1 MGPVAGV
8 GLFLMGVIWTL
19 NGFFQAGGWSNCIK
33 TLSQWFPPKARGKR
47 MGYYGAC
54 YQVGNT
60 VSWLLAGYL
69 IANFGWRSG
78 FWVPALI
85 FAAIGF
91 LPLLFLKN
99 RPEEVN
105 LPAIELYEQHGEFAG
120 MTVEQ
125 IKAKIKPKKEKEEH
139 AGFRFTLKQ
148 TLGNKRVWAI
158 SWSFFFVD
166 IIRYGFLLW
175 APTYLFEVQKAAI
188 DKTAYRVVA
197 IPLFGIA
204 GAIFSG
210 WASDRFFQSRRA
222 PIAALLMGALG
233 FLAIFFYYGVAPG
246 AWFLNFIILGMIGF
260 CVLGTQVI
268 LIGAVPMDFGTR
280 KAAGSAA
287 GFIDFFG
294 YIGAGMAGVFSG
306 VLTDAWGWGAA
317 FWFWI
322 ISAFISSAICFV
334 LWSYKP
340 PAGKYL

>member
-1 MGPVAGV
+1 MDSA
-8 GLFLMGVIWTL
+8 
-19 NGFFQAGGWSNCIK
+19 S
-33 TLSQWFPPKARGKR
+33 
-47 MGYYGAC
+47 
-54 YQVGNT
+54 
-60 VSWLLAGYL
+60 
-69 IANFGWRSG
+69 GWRSG

-91 LPLLFLKN
+91 IPLLLLKN

-139 AGFRFTLKQ
+139 AGFAFTLKQ
-148 TLGNKRVWAI
+148 TLGNPRVWVV
-158 SWSFFFVD
+158 SWAFFFVD

-175 APTYLFEVQKAAI
+175 APTYMFEIQKAAI
-188 DKTAYRVVA
+188 DKTAYRVIA

-210 WASDRFFQSRRA
+210 WASDRYFQSRRA
-222 PIAALLMGALG
+222 PIAAILMGILG
-233 FLAIFFYYGVAPG
+233 FMAIFFYYGVPKE
-246 AWFLNFIILGMIGF
+246 AWLLNFLVLGVIGF

-287 GFIDFFG
+287 GFID
-294 YIGAGMAGVFSG
+294 ACTPALPAMPATTGMKTA
-306 VLTDAWGWGAA
+306 
-317 FWFWI
+317 
-322 ISAFISSAICFV
+322 SSTTCSMV
-334 LWSYKP
+334 
-340 PAGKYL
+340 